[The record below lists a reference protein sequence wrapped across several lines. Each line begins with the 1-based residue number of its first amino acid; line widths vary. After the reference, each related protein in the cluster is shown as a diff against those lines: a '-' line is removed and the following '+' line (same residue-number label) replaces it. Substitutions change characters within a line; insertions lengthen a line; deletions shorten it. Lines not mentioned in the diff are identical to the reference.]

1 MGEVGRVGRCDR
13 ILGEVLFEPVSVWE
27 QLAVLGMVVGVEA
40 QRLREMLPPVGV
52 RMKLEP
58 PRLCGACYAESPC
71 HKIELQF
78 QQTQGCEKQ
87 GLRLRSECPH
97 CGARFKVS
105 ALWVDGQC
113 QHCFLEFGEMV
124 KYQKYL

>member
-1 MGEVGRVGRCDR
+1 MREYNPRVTG
-13 ILGEVLFEPVSVWE
+13 
-27 QLAVLGMVVGVEA
+27 
-40 QRLREMLPPVGV
+40 MLPPPGVG
-52 RMKLEP
+52 MKLEP
-58 PRLCGACYAESPC
+58 IRLCGACYAQSPC
-71 HKIELQF
+71 HKIEGQF
-78 QQTQGCEKQ
+78 KQTQGCEKQ

-113 QHCFLEFGEMV
+113 QHFFREFGEMV